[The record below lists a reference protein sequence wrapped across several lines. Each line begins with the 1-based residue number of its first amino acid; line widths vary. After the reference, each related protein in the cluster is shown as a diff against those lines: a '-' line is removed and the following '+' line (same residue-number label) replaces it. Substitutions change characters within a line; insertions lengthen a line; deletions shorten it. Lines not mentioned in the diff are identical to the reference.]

1 MHDKKGFTKRVE
13 EFLNGKGF
21 YIVLFVCVAVI
32 GVSAWLLLF
41 SEYSPLDLGDAQEDY
56 LDVMADIDDVSAPI
70 DLRDDGELES
80 GDDTQPQSGTGTQD
94 EEGGA
99 STNQDSTGTPDAGA
113 LTVEPGNTQDEDNTQ
128 PQEDAGNT
136 QEPQETVTE
145 EPEPQVT
152 ADDLSFIWPLSG
164 SISVEYSPDALI
176 YDKTMGDWRTHDGID
191 IGAQIGT
198 KVMAISDGT
207 VTDISQ
213 DDMMGTTITIDHG
226 AGVVSIYSNM
236 ASVPAVVVGD
246 SVTMGSV
253 IGSVGDTALAETS
266 EVAHLHLSMTVDG
279 ESADPTDYLP

>member
-1 MHDKKGFTKRVE
+1 MHDKKGFTKRAE
-13 EFLNGKGF
+13 EFLSGKGF

-56 LDVMADIDDVSAPI
+56 LDVMADMDEASAPI

-80 GDDTQPQSGTGTQD
+80 GDDTQPQPGAGTQ
-94 EEGGA
+94 EEDGGS

-113 LTVEPGNTQDEDNTQ
+113 LTVEPGNTQDETDTQ
-128 PQEDAGNT
+128 PQEDAGNA

-152 ADDLSFIWPLSG
+152 ANDLSFIWPLSG

-213 DDMMGTTITIDHG
+213 DDMMGTTVTIDHG
-226 AGVVSIYSNM
+226 AGVVSIYSNL
-236 ASVPAVVVGD
+236 ASVPTVVVGD

-253 IGSVGDTALAETS
+253 IGSVGDTSLAETS

>member
-1 MHDKKGFTKRVE
+1 MHDKKGFTKRAE
-13 EFLNGKGF
+13 EFLSGKGF

-56 LDVMADIDDVSAPI
+56 LDVMADIDEASAPI

-80 GDDTQPQSGTGTQD
+80 GDDTQPQPGAGTQEEDGGTPSGQGGTGV
-94 EEGGA
+94 
-99 STNQDSTGTPDAGA
+99 PDTGA
-113 LTVEPGNTQDEDNTQ
+113 LTVELGNTQDEAGTQ
-128 PQEDAGNT
+128 PQETAA
-136 QEPQETVTE
+136 EA
-145 EPEPQVT
+145 PEPSVT
-152 ADDLSFIWPLSG
+152 VEDLSFIWPLSG

-213 DDMMGTTITIDHG
+213 DDMMGTTVTIDHG
-226 AGVVSIYSNM
+226 AGVVSIYSNL
-236 ASVPAVVVGD
+236 ASVPTVVVGD

-253 IGSVGDTALAETS
+253 IGSVGDTSLAETS